1 MDFFSSVN
9 FFYKSKNGGKKKN
22 FVYTQSILKIFVTK
36 QTGTNTVF
44 KISAAASDRTLG
56 EIKVANRPFFVQQL
70 WNLVCKYGCQFVRP
84 ALYYI
89 QDVGSKILW
98 DRFTVPCCF

>member
-9 FFYKSKNGGKKKN
+9 FFYKSKMGGKKKQKN

-56 EIKVANRPFFVQQL
+56 EIKVANRPF
-70 WNLVCKYGCQFVRP
+70 CSA
-84 ALYYI
+84 ALEP
-89 QDVGSKILW
+89 SL
-98 DRFTVPCCF
+98 

>member
-9 FFYKSKNGGKKKN
+9 FFYKSKMGGEKKKKKRN

-44 KISAAASDRTLG
+44 KISAAAASDQTLG
-56 EIKVANRPFFVQQL
+56 EIKVANRPF
-70 WNLVCKYGCQFVRP
+70 CSA
-84 ALYYI
+84 ALEP
-89 QDVGSKILW
+89 SL
-98 DRFTVPCCF
+98 